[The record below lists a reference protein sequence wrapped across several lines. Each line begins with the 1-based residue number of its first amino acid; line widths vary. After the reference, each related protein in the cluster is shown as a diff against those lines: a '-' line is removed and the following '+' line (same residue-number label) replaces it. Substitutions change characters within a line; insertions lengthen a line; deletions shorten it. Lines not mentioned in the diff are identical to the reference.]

1 MPSLSELQRGFAG
14 ATIFGDS
21 AALAGLGI
29 VAAGLDPATRIG
41 VYRNNVFGNYR
52 KALAATY
59 PVIRRLVGP
68 AFFDAAI
75 DAFVRGYPSQRG
87 DVNRYGAELPRFLAD
102 YRPAQKLAY
111 LPDVARLEWAVD
123 QAGIAAD
130 ALALE
135 TAALAAVPVET
146 WGELRLLLHPS
157 VRLIESCYPILRIW
171 RVNQPDAEDQT
182 VDLGEGGE
190 WLLVQVKGGAKIMTH
205 DDWNQLYKIGVMLSA
220 GGHGGAY
227 SLVHA
232 ILADWPYRTTTRWGQ
247 MRLSRITGY
256 HVAATHTWPTE
267 PFSIDEP
274 GDAP

>member
-1 MPSLSELQRGFAG
+1 MPSLSELQRGFVA

-52 KALAATY
+52 QALAATY

-68 AFFDAAI
+68 AFFDAAV
-75 DAFVRGYPSQRG
+75 DAFVRGYPSMRG

-102 YRPAQKLAY
+102 YPPAQKLAY

-130 ALALE
+130 APALE
-135 TAALAAVPVET
+135 TAALATVPVEM
-146 WGELRLLLHPS
+146 WSELRLLLHPS
-157 VRLIESCYPILRIW
+157 VRLLESSYPILRIW

-190 WLLVQVKGGAKIMTH
+190 WLLVQRAERAVLIERLDAGEYALLAAMSVGVK
-205 DDWNQLYKIGVMLSA
+205 
-220 GGHGGAY
+220 
-227 SLVHA
+227 
-232 ILADWPYRTTTRWGQ
+232 LADA
-247 MRLSRITGY
+247 SRRAKAADSAFDLAGALQRY
-256 HVAATHTWPTE
+256 VAAQTIVA
-267 PFSIDEP
+267 FR
-274 GDAP
+274 APDLAQGSRR